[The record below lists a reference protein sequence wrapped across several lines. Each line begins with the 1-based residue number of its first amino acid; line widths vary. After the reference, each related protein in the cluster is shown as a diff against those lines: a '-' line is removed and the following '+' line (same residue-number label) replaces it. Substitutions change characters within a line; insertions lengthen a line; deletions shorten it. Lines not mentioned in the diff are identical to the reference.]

1 MAKSKK
7 ERELFDLLR
16 ARGLRKKVA
25 STVAGAANKKHDG
38 RVPKPVRSAIGDLQS
53 AIAEVEGRVT
63 GKGKR
68 SAAAKKAAQTRKRKA
83 AKRSAAAKKGAKTRA
98 KAGR

>member
-7 ERELFDLLR
+7 SERELFELLR

-25 STVAGAANKKHDG
+25 RSVAGVANKKHDG
-38 RVPKPVRSAIGDLQS
+38 RVPKPVRSALGDLQA
-53 AIAEVEGRVT
+53 AIGEVEARVS
-63 GKGKR
+63 GKR
-68 SAAAKKAAQTRKRKA
+68 SAAAKKAAKTRKRKA
-83 AKRSAAAKKGAKTRA
+83 AKRSAAARKAAKTRA

>member
-1 MAKSKK
+1 MAKGKK
-7 ERELFDLLR
+7 AERELFERLR

-25 STVAGAANKKHDG
+25 RSVAGAANKKHDG
-38 RVPKPVRSAIGDLQS
+38 RLPKPVRSAIGDLQA
-53 AIAEVEGRVT
+53 AIGEVEARV
-63 GKGKR
+63 GGKR

-83 AKRSAAAKKGAKTRA
+83 AKRKAAAKKAARTRA